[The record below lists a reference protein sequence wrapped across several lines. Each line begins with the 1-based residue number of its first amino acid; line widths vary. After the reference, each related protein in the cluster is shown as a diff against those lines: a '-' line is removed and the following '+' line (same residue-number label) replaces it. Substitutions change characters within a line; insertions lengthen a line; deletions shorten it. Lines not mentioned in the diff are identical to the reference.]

1 MKLQLLVFAVA
12 FAQLALISLNTL
24 NIVRHNVVGAILTS
38 LCITCTWAFNVN
50 IITTDPKEVIVAY
63 GLGCAAGTATLI
75 TLDKRRKG
83 NDSTEDSRGQA
94 GD

>member
-24 NIVRHNVVGAILTS
+24 NIVRQRVLPAVLTS
-38 LCITCTWAFNVN
+38 LCITATWAFNVN

-75 TLDKRRKG
+75 TLDKRRRKHDPDG
-83 NDSTEDSRGQA
+83 PNS
-94 GD
+94 